1 MTERTYKPYGRFSP
15 TNPPSSPV
23 ALSSASGGAAGAA
36 SSNLEEG
43 SLKNLPHYAVVL
55 KDFGDGQ
62 VVCTGVFLEN
72 RARVSSA
79 GAPVE
84 LIGELPEHFL
94 AERDVANARRAKRT
108 LRERVWMLRADRMV
122 TLTKRG
128 KFETTDDAWAAWK
141 GFCRYARKLW
151 GARWQFVV
159 VPESHREG
167 GFHLHVALNG
177 YFDVGMLRRI
187 WYRALGGTGRESG
200 IDTPGSVNISGA
212 VTSSRSRTRIA
223 NYLAKYLGKDFGSV
237 FRGRRSLASSRGI
250 PAPRVVRWAQA
261 VHSGSCPIGVAMRRL
276 RGLVPERL
284 TALGW
289 WKFETGG
296 FHGFVISPL
305 E

>member
-1 MTERTYKPYGRFSP
+1 MDPSEGPGV
-15 TNPPSSPV
+15 PP
-23 ALSSASGGAAGAA
+23 SASGGAPQARAA
-36 SSNLEEG
+36 SSSLEEG
-43 SLKNLPHYAVVL
+43 SLKNTPHYEIVL
-55 KDFGDGQ
+55 KDFGDGV
-62 VVCTGVFLEN
+62 VVCTGVF
-72 RARVSSA
+72 RDCSSRVSSE

-84 LIGELPEHFL
+84 LVNELPECFL
-94 AERDVANARRAKRT
+94 AERDVANLRRSRRN
-108 LRERVWMLRADRMV
+108 LRDRVWMLRADRML

-128 KFETTDDAWAAWK
+128 KFSSTDEAWAAWK
-141 GFCRYARKLW
+141 QFCRYARKLW

-159 VPESHREG
+159 VPESHKTG

-200 IDTPGSVNISGA
+200 SDTPGNIDLSGA
-212 VTSSRSRTRIA
+212 VASSRSRTRIA
-223 NYLAKYLGKDFGSV
+223 NYLSKYLGKDIGAV

-250 PAPRVVRWAQA
+250 PAPRTLRWSQA
-261 VHSGSCPIGVAMRRL
+261 VHSGSSAIGVAMRRL

-289 WKFETGG
+289 WEFTTGG

-305 E
+305 